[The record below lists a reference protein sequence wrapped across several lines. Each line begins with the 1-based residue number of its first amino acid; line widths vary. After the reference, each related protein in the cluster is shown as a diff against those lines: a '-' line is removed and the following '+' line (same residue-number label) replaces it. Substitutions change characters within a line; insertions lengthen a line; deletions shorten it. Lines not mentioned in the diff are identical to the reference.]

1 VKKWLSIG
9 LGLVVAVLI
18 VDRVRFFVTA
28 PGNIERSQNRIE
40 PVLLGVTPAAQA
52 LQATLDV
59 ADMHADSLLWK
70 RDLLERSDRGH
81 VDLPRLIEGTTRSRC
96 SRR

>member
-18 VDRVRFFVTA
+18 LDRVRFFVTA
-28 PGNIERSQNRIE
+28 PANIERSQNRIE
-40 PVLLGVTPAAQA
+40 PVPLGVTQAAQA